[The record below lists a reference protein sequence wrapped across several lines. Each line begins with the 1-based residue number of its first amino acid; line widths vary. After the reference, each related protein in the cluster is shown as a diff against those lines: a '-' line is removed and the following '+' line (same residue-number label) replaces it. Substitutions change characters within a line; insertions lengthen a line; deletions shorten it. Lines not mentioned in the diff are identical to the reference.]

1 MITSEIAGVS
11 VKSLAERYG
20 TPLYVYDA
28 GLIARR
34 IDDLKGFPTI
44 RYAQKANSNLTLL
57 SFLRK
62 RGVKVDAVSTGE
74 IHRALKAGYTPKD
87 IVYTADVFDHPALEM
102 VKKLGVKV
110 NCGSP
115 DMIAQYGQVVEGG
128 EVTLRI
134 NPGFGHGHTQKTN
147 TGGEQSKHGIWHEEL
162 PAVLDIAREHGVT
175 VSGLHMHI
183 GSGTDF
189 DHLSKVCDAMG
200 RVADLVGDSLKIIS
214 AGGGLPVKYRPED
227 KSIDTGVYV
236 DLWRR
241 THEVIE
247 HRLGRKLDLEV
258 EPGRYLVAESG
269 TLLTEIRAIK
279 RMGANTFDLVNA
291 GFMTMAR
298 AAMYGAY
305 HPMAISYADPERGDD
320 GYRIPVVV
328 GGPLCESGD
337 IFTQRDGGFVETR
350 SLPRASV
357 GDFLLIQV
365 AGAYGFTMAS
375 NYNSF
380 PFPPEVVIHNG
391 HTYLARERQTVE
403 DLTRGERVVAL
414 G

>member
-1 MITSEIAGVS
+1 MIISEIAGVS
-11 VKSLAERYG
+11 VRSLAEKYG
-20 TPLYVYDA
+20 TPLYVYDVGTVA
-28 GLIARR
+28 KR

-57 SFLRK
+57 NFMRK
-62 RGVKVDAVSTGE
+62 RGVKVDAVSVGE
-74 IHRALKAGYTPKD
+74 IHRAIKAGYTPKD
-87 IVYTADVFDHPALEM
+87 VVYTADVFDHPALEM
-102 VKKLGVKV
+102 AIKLRIRV

-115 DMIAQYGQVVEGG
+115 DMIVQYGDRVEDG

-147 TGGEQSKHGIWHEEL
+147 TGGEQSKHGIWHEDL
-162 PAVLDIAREHGVT
+162 PDVLKLAREQNVRVT
-175 VSGLHMHI
+175 GLHMHI

-189 DHLSKVCDAMG
+189 DHLSKVCDSLG
-200 RVADLVGDSLKIIS
+200 RAADLVGPELKILS

-227 KSIDTGVYV
+227 KSIDVEAYV
-236 DLWRR
+236 DLWLR
-241 THEVIE
+241 TRDVIQG
-247 HRLGRKLDLEV
+247 RLGNKLELEV
-258 EPGRYLVAESG
+258 EPGRYLVAECG
-269 TLLTEIRAIK
+269 TLLAEIRAIK
-279 RMGANTFDLVNA
+279 RMGANTFYLVNA

-305 HPMAISYADPERGDD
+305 HPMAICYADPEKSDD

-380 PFPPEVVIHNG
+380 PFPAEVIVQNG
-391 HTYLARERQTVE
+391 NTFLARERQTVD

-414 G
+414 A

>member
-1 MITSEIAGVS
+1 MIIAEIAGVS
-11 VKSLAERYG
+11 VRSLAERYG

-28 GLIARR
+28 GMVASR

-57 SFLRK
+57 NFMRK
-62 RGVKVDAVSTGE
+62 RGVKVDAVSVGE
-74 IHRALKAGYTPKD
+74 IHRALKAGYAPAD
-87 IVYTADVFDHPALEM
+87 IVYTSDIFDHPALDM
-102 VKKLGVKV
+102 VAKLGIRV

-115 DMIAQYGQVVEGG
+115 DMIAQYGQKVDGG
-128 EVTLRI
+128 DVTLRI

-147 TGGEQSKHGIWHEEL
+147 TGGEQSKHGIWHEDL
-162 PAVLDIAREHGVT
+162 LQALDVARQNDVDVT
-175 VSGLHMHI
+175 GLHMHI

-189 DHLSKVCDAMG
+189 HHLAQVCDSLG
-200 RVADLVGDSLKIIS
+200 RAADLVGPTLKVLS
-214 AGGGLPVKYRPED
+214 AGGGLPVRYRPED
-227 KSIDTGVYV
+227 KSIDVAAYV
-236 DLWRR
+236 DLWLKTRD
-241 THEVIE
+241 VIQS
-247 HRLGRKLDLEV
+247 RLGRKLELEV

-269 TLLTEIRAIK
+269 TVIAEIRAIK
-279 RMGANTFDLVNA
+279 RMGGNTFYLLNA
-291 GFMTMAR
+291 GFMTLAR

-305 HPMAISYADPERGDD
+305 HPMAVCYADPDKPDD
-320 GYRIPVVV
+320 GYRQPTVV

-380 PFPPEVVIHNG
+380 PFPPEVVVQNG
-391 HTYLARERQTVE
+391 QSFLARERQTID

-414 G
+414 A